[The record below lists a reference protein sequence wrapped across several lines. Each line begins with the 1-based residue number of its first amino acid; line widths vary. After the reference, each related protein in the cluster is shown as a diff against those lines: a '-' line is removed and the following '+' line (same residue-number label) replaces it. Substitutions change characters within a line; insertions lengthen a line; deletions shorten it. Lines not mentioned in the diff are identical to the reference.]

1 MTQHST
7 DAGML
12 LPVTISKDC
21 LKETTPLR
29 TDKWEQLDIT
39 DDFLF
44 GKLMGNPDL
53 CKQLLQTIFPE
64 LNITDIQYPQLQ
76 KTIRPDA
83 EAKGVRLDVY
93 VQDDTGRVYNIE
105 MQVCIA
111 ESLPQ
116 RVRYYQSIIDL
127 QLLDKGMS
135 YQKLHESFIIFI
147 CLKDPFGLGR
157 SRYTFWNLCVE
168 HPELALQDGT
178 TKLFL
183 NASGSG
189 EEKNADLQAFLDYV
203 SGKRPENPF
212 VDALDAAVQKAKQNR
227 TWRRE
232 YMRLKL
238 KFDDFYESGR
248 KTGFQQGEQAGLLR
262 GRQEGQ
268 QTGEKAGIAL
278 AKSVFQKHV
287 TGCSNEEIASL
298 LKIST
303 DTVKS
308 ILFD

>member
-12 LPVTISKDC
+12 LPSTAGKEC

-29 TDKWEQLDIT
+29 ADKWEQLDIT

-44 GKLMGNPDL
+44 GKLMENPDL
-53 CKQLLQTIFPE
+53 CRWLLQTIFPE
-64 LNITDIQYPQLQ
+64 LHITDIQYPQLQ

-93 VQDDTGRVYNIE
+93 VQDDADRVYNIE

-127 QLLDKGMS
+127 QLLDKGMA
-135 YQKLHESFIIFI
+135 YQQLHESFIIFI

-157 SRYTFWNLCVE
+157 SRYTFRNLCVE
-168 HPELALQDGT
+168 HPELSLQDGT

-203 SGKRPENPF
+203 SGKRPKNPF

-227 TWRRE
+227 TWRHE

-248 KTGFQQGEQAGLLR
+248 KIGEQTGFQKGEQAG
-262 GRQEGQ
+262 E
-268 QTGEKAGIAL
+268 ENSIAL
-278 AKSVFQKHV
+278 AKNIFRKHMV
-287 TGCSNEEIASL
+287 GCSNEEIAGQL
-298 LKIST
+298 GINLQTVQKILA
-303 DTVKS
+303 D
-308 ILFD
+308 

>member
-7 DAGML
+7 DSDTL
-12 LPVTISKDC
+12 LPSTAGKEC
-21 LKETTPLR
+21 LKETTPLCA
-29 TDKWEQLDIT
+29 DKWEQLDIT

-44 GKLMGNPDL
+44 GKLMENSDL
-53 CKQLLQTIFPE
+53 CRWLLQTIFPE
-64 LNITDIQYPQLQ
+64 LHITDIQYPQLQ
-76 KTIRPDA
+76 KTIRLDA

-93 VQDDTGRVYNIE
+93 VQDDKDRVYNIE

-127 QLLDKGMS
+127 QLLDKGMA
-135 YQKLHESFIIFI
+135 YQKLQESFIIFI

-157 SRYTFWNLCVE
+157 SRYTFRNLCME
-168 HPELALQDGT
+168 HPELSLQDGT

-189 EEKNADLQAFLDYV
+189 EEQNADLQAFLDYV
-203 SGKRPENPF
+203 SGKRPKNPF

-227 TWRRE
+227 TWRHE

-248 KTGFQQGEQAGLLR
+248 KTGFQQGK
-262 GRQEGQ
+262 QEGQ

-278 AKSVFQKHV
+278 AKSIFQKHV
-287 TGCSNEEIASL
+287 TGCSNEEIAGQLGISL
-298 LKIST
+298 Q
-303 DTVKS
+303 TVQE
-308 ILFD
+308 ILSD